1 MIFVPR
7 HLEGARRPVICNLQ
21 LSLVIVLE
29 PKHGEMDHTAAM
41 VSQSLSL
48 HSLPCHALD
57 EAEPAHAH
65 IGKRGPHVP
74 LRALAEQP
82 LLGCLVIQL
91 QCRSSRAMAAG
102 GGDSA
107 STDVAILAKADPCV
121 ELTVEV
127 SSAEEWQGPFPM
139 PPPRRILGV
148 ERVGAQRAHED
159 GASVGMEAWS
169 AYEWTQLWNVVGGG
183 SVFQVQPS
191 VPHDMARNEYGSCL
205 SKRR

>member
-1 MIFVPR
+1 M
-7 HLEGARRPVICNLQ
+7 
-21 LSLVIVLE
+21 IVLE

-74 LRALAEQP
+74 LQALAEQS
-82 LLGCLVIQL
+82 LLGCLAIQL

-107 STDVAILAKADPCV
+107 STDVAILVKADPCV
-121 ELTVEV
+121 ELTIEV
-127 SSAEEWQGPFPM
+127 SLAEERQGPFPM
-139 PPPRRILGV
+139 PHPRRILGV
-148 ERVGAQRAHED
+148 ERVGAHAASVSRGHED
-159 GASVGMEAWS
+159 GAPVRVQCVGANAAVE
-169 AYEWTQLWNVVGGG
+169 
-183 SVFQVQPS
+183 
-191 VPHDMARNEYGSCL
+191 
-205 SKRR
+205 RRGRWRQRLPGPALHWMLRRIP